1 MARGTERVDWQGWL
15 ETVRLNIWWL
25 LAGLMGRMMFHGREA
40 QAGRRKFWGKELPFE
55 MLIAIGMAFL
65 GKAAAGYFD
74 LSAEIAT
81 AAAGIAAYLG
91 PRALDA
97 GFDKFIARKS

>member
-1 MARGTERVDWQGWL
+1 VDWQQWV

-55 MLIAIGMAFL
+55 VLIAVGMAFL

-74 LSAEIAT
+74 LPAEAAT
-81 AAAGIAAYLG
+81 AAAGVAAYLG
-91 PRALDA
+91 PRAVDTL
-97 GFDKFIARKS
+97 FDKIVTKRA